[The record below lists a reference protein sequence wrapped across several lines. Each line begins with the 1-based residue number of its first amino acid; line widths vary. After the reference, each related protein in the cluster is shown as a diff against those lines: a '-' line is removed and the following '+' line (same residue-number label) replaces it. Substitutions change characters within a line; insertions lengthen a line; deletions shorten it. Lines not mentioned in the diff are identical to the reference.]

1 MNAFAGSGPSGP
13 WTEGPSAVRV
23 RLLPPDDSDRA
34 YMNCHERG
42 NPDEHDDGLGPVILI
57 GSPNVGKSALF
68 AGLTGRYVAI
78 SNYPG
83 TTVEVASGTL
93 ATDGAHRPVVDT
105 PGIRSLAPQSDDERV
120 SRDILLSS
128 NGATVVQVADAK
140 DLRRALL
147 LTLELADAG
156 VPFVLD
162 LNMTDEA
169 RAHGISIDEERLSA
183 LLGVPVVSTVATRRR
198 GVAELGQALL
208 EARPAVYRF
217 ALNTRIEDAV
227 ARIEPLVPSG
237 PVGPR
242 GIALMLLADS
252 ADLAERLA
260 LPEEVRARVAAV
272 RAEAEAA
279 TDGRLAYALN
289 RARLAE
295 ADRIVADVLRVGPA
309 RTRRVQTLGRWAAHP
324 VTRWPIL
331 LAVLVLVYLFVGRL
345 GAGTFVGWLENDL
358 FGNLVSPW
366 ARRVAQ
372 TVIPIDIVDR
382 FLVGEYGLVTMA
394 LTYGLA
400 IVLPIVAT
408 FFLAFGVLEDSG
420 YLPRLAVVLDRS
432 FRRVGLNGKAVL
444 PMVLGLGCVTMA
456 TMTTR
461 ILETRKERLQ
471 VTLLLA
477 LSVPCSAQLG
487 VILGMIA
494 QTGPVGVG
502 IWSVVMVG
510 SLLAVGW
517 LAAIVIPGGAS
528 DFVME
533 LPPLRVPALGN
544 IVRKTA
550 ARIEWYLREVIP
562 VFVIATAVLF
572 VLDEVGLL
580 ASLEAWLSPVVV
592 GWLGLPRAA
601 TGVLLIGFLRRD
613 YGAAGLFALAAS
625 GSMTVQ
631 QILVSLVVISL
642 FVPCIASLLMIVKE
656 HGVRIAAAM
665 MAFVF
670 VFALGVGGLLNLVL
684 EAFRVPVG

>member
-1 MNAFAGSGPSGP
+1 
-13 WTEGPSAVRV
+13 
-23 RLLPPDDSDRA
+23 
-34 YMNCHERG
+34 MNCHDHG
-42 NPDEHDDGLGPVILI
+42 GPDERVAGRGPVILV
-57 GSPNVGKSALF
+57 GNPNVGKSALF

-83 TTVEVASGTL
+83 TTVEVASGSL
-93 ATDGAHRPVVDT
+93 GIDGVSRPVVDT
-105 PGIRSLAPQSDDERV
+105 PGLLSLAPRTDDERV
-120 SRDILLSS
+120 SRDILLASE
-128 NGATVVQVADAK
+128 GATVVQVADAK
-140 DLRRALL
+140 DLRRTLL
-147 LTLELADAG
+147 VTLELADAG
-156 VPFVLD
+156 LPFVLD
-162 LNMTDEA
+162 LNMIDEA
-169 RAHGISIDEERLSA
+169 IARGISIDEGRLSA

-198 GVAELGQALL
+198 GLARLGAALSS
-208 EARPAVYRF
+208 ARPAAYRA
-217 ALNTRIEDAV
+217 ALPARIEDAIAQV
-227 ARIEPLVPSG
+227 EPLVPDG
-237 PVGPR
+237 PIGPR
-242 GIALMLLADS
+242 ALSLMLLADGT
-252 ADLAERLA
+252 DLAERLH
-260 LPEEVRARVAAV
+260 LPDEARLRVAAV
-272 RAEAEAA
+272 REQLEAE
-279 TDGRLAYALN
+279 TGGGLAYDLN

-295 ADRIVADVLRVGPA
+295 ADRIVAEVLHVGPGA
-309 RTRRVQTLGRWAAHP
+309 APTGRALGRWAVHR

-331 LAVLVLVYLFVGRL
+331 LAVLLLLYLFVGRL
-345 GAGTFVGWLENDL
+345 GAGAFVGWLENDL
-358 FGNLVSPW
+358 FGNVVTPW
-366 ARRVAQ
+366 ARRLAQ
-372 TVIPIDIVDR
+372 ATIPIEIVER
-382 FLVGEYGLVTMA
+382 FFVGEYGLVTMA

-432 FRRVGLNGKAVL
+432 FRRMGLNGKAVL

-461 ILETRKERLQ
+461 VLETRKERLQ

-494 QTGPVGVG
+494 RTGPAGVA
-502 IWSVVMVG
+502 IWSAVMLG

-517 LAAIVIPGGAS
+517 LSSRVIPGGRS
-528 DFVME
+528 DLVLE
-533 LPPLRVPALGN
+533 LPPMRVPAFGN

-572 VLDEVGLL
+572 ALDETGLL
-580 ASLEAWLSPVVV
+580 RALEGWLSPVVV

-601 TGVLLIGFLRRD
+601 TGVLVIGFLRRD
-613 YGAAGLFALAAS
+613 YGAAGLFALAAGGGMS
-625 GSMTVQ
+625 VP

-656 HGVRIAAAM
+656 HGVRIAASM
-665 MAFVF
+665 MAFVV

-684 EAFRVPVG
+684 EVFDVPLG